1 MTHKQQFLQMV
12 KEEYERIERL
22 KADAKERSEIIHNLW
37 NYYMDGNITRQ
48 EHDELLASMLDA
60 LK

>member
-22 KADAKERSEIIHNLW
+22 KAEASERGEIIHNLW

-48 EHDELLASMLDA
+48 EHNELLASMLDA
-60 LK
+60 ER